1 MKRAAGPSSE
11 NSTAK
16 RTKAGQA
23 CAACRRQ
30 KSRCEILDDS
40 PAPGAKIRCHRCKVL
55 NVDCSFENP
64 HLIPFPPP
72 TLHAQSTSQSQSTA
86 SPASSGPSYSPGPVV
101 ESHSGL
107 NTLATVASSR
117 PSMQEVAGTGSLAIR
132 AEGLPVVPV
141 ATTPIWGSVSRLDWA
156 ATPVLALQELVRC
169 PRCEARVQPSNVE
182 RLPDILSPSEI
193 SSLLEIFETK
203 YTPWICAQPGPLE
216 ITNSFLDI
224 VRCTIASRHLSSA
237 VRSVVAPRLH
247 KLSEDVFIREIFN
260 PQPSL
265 DSIKALLFLS
275 LWAPICGTG
284 VEPRDARLLIT
295 STVSVAM
302 NLHLQNASR
311 RALSLRAM
319 KERLSPDQ
327 QSELNGCLQRWRMWV
342 HLSLCESILCLG
354 TGRTPISYFSQLD
367 QYIFDE
373 TLFPD
378 SLSAVRDVR
387 LGLMAR
393 MFDMVETAL
402 KLRLES
408 PEDLGHF
415 FEQINESIYS
425 LEGLSRLFA
434 PLPVITP
441 HDTFYSQ
448 MLLIKYNAC
457 RLLVM
462 HHALRESR
470 TVHERDAPQMSWS
483 DATTGGQR
491 VSIFWGRM
499 ALMSAESILTTFLAT
514 SDLALLSTAPDST
527 FVQIGFASTWIFVSN
542 FSVHQ
547 LGGSKLGGASELL
560 QSMTIQRLN
569 QIAHSP
575 EHAAARCGHVLGA
588 LMNAW
593 QRRKLEPQDS
603 GGSCAILDIPY
614 ASFQPI
620 SNPALAGKE
629 GYINTTSH
637 YDPSTGGGANTSD
650 LFMDDAFWA
659 AFLENLESDTFD
671 TNASSVAT

>member
-11 NSTAK
+11 NPTPK
-16 RTKAGQA
+16 RTKTGQA
-23 CAACRRQ
+23 CAACRKQ
-30 KSRCEILDDS
+30 KSRCEILDG
-40 PAPGAKIRCHRCKVL
+40 PAPGEKIRCHRCKVL
-55 NVDCSFENP
+55 NITDCSFENP
-64 HLIPFPPP
+64 HLIPLPPP
-72 TLHAQSTSQSQSTA
+72 TSHVSSTPQTQSTA
-86 SPASSGPSYSPGPVV
+86 PPASSGPASDPDN
-101 ESHSGL
+101 HCSGL
-107 NTLATVASSR
+107 STLAAVASSR
-117 PSMQEVAGTGSLAIR
+117 SSVEGVSAGQSLSIR
-132 AEGLPVVPV
+132 PESLPMVPA
-141 ATTPIWGSVSRLDWA
+141 ATTPVWGSVSRVDWT
-156 ATPVLALQELVRC
+156 ATPVLAFQELVRC
-169 PRCEARVQPSNVE
+169 PRCEAGVQIPSVE

-193 SSLLEIFETK
+193 SSLLEIFEAK
-203 YTPWICAQPGPLE
+203 YTPWICGQPGPLE
-216 ITNSFLDI
+216 IANSFLDL
-224 VRCTIASRHLSSA
+224 VRCTVASRHLPPTA
-237 VRSVVAPRLH
+237 RATIAPRLH
-247 KLSEDVFIREIFN
+247 KLTEDVFVREIFN

-265 DSIKALLFLS
+265 DSIKALLILA
-275 LWAPICGTG
+275 LWTPICGTG
-284 VEPRDARLLIT
+284 AEPRDGRLLIT
-295 STVSVAM
+295 SAVSVAM
-302 NLHLQNASR
+302 NLHLQDASK
-311 RALSLRAM
+311 RALSLRAA
-319 KERLSPDQ
+319 KEELSSEQ
-327 QSELNGCLQRWRMWV
+327 QSELSGCIQRWRMWV
-342 HLSLCESILCLG
+342 HLSICESILCLG
-354 TGRTPISYFSQLD
+354 TGRKPVSYFSPVD
-367 QYIFDE
+367 QHIFDE
-373 TLFPD
+373 ALFPE

-402 KLRLES
+402 KLGLES
-408 PEDLGHF
+408 PEGLGHF

-448 MLLIKYNAC
+448 MLLIKYHAC
-457 RLLVM
+457 RLLIM
-462 HHALRESR
+462 HHALREIR
-470 TVHERDAPQMSWS
+470 TVHERDVPQMSWF
-483 DATTGGQR
+483 DATTGGHR

-514 SDLALLSTAPDST
+514 SDLSLLSTAPDST

-560 QSMTIQRLN
+560 QTMTIQRLN

-593 QRRKLEPQDS
+593 QRRKLEPQEG

-629 GYINTTSH
+629 ESMNSPR
-637 YDPSTGGGANTSD
+637 PSQQEPRSVGAGAD

-659 AFLENLESDTFD
+659 AFLENLESDTAFD
-671 TNASSVAT
+671 ANSVTT